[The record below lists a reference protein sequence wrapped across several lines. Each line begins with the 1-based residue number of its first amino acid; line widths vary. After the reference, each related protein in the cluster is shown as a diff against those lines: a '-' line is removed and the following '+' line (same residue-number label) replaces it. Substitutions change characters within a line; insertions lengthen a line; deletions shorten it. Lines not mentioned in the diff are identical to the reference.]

1 MKDDPGPR
9 GIAAFL
15 PPVLLSRLGGRLDEL
30 ARLRHVW
37 ARQVPAALASH
48 THPLHFEA
56 GCLYVRADSA
66 AWATRLRH
74 QQADLVRR
82 LSAEREL
89 SGLTNLRVRVTPPQ
103 SSPASPAVPARKAP
117 SRLSGEACELLRD
130 VAAEVSDPALR
141 AALLR
146 LAGWRRPTGGSD

>member
-15 PPVLLSRLGGRLDEL
+15 PPALLNRLGGRLDEL
-30 ARLRHVW
+30 ARLRHLW
-37 ARQVPAALASH
+37 ARHVPSALASH
-48 THPLHFEA
+48 THPLHYEA

-74 QQADLVRR
+74 QQVELIRR
-82 LSAEREL
+82 LATEREL
-89 SGLTNLRVRVTPPQ
+89 GGLTGLRVRVTPAESAPV
-103 SSPASPAVPARKAP
+103 SPATPARKAP
-117 SRLSGEACELLRD
+117 SRLPGEASALLRD
-130 VAAEVSDPALR
+130 VAADVSDPALR

-146 LAGWRRPTGGSD
+146 LAGRRRLTGGSG